1 MKIYARD
8 NKCRERE
15 RESKRW
21 TFVWVLR
28 ACYKSA
34 GSGLELPTLCSIS
47 MSNSKLLLA
56 GMYQAPPCTPRDVHA
71 C

>member
-1 MKIYARD
+1 MKIYARG
-8 NKCRERE
+8 NKCR
-15 RESKRW
+15 W
-21 TFVWVLR
+21 TCVWVLR

-56 GMYQAPPCTPRDVHA
+56 GMYQGPPCAPRDVHA